1 MKEKDL
7 NNFSGDGETSYTVF
21 VEKSGLKNI
30 QSFFKL
36 DKYNLLNSS
45 VEINGSTLKEN
56 KILDT
61 KYTLNQND
69 VTEIVQSDK
78 KIAISMPSLY
88 EKYILLDTNNAKSDV
103 NKLFDL
109 TQDENSSKVIKRIKS
124 KYLKLIAKEIK
135 ENVTLKNDDKIDLNN
150 NEYKVVTY
158 ELNLD
163 NKQIMSV
170 LEALVN
176 ELKDDDEAINFITN
190 KINDFNK
197 LKSEYTKSKSEFSE
211 IKKEDIKN
219 QIINLSKNLENSLEI
234 NIKLYEYENQN
245 IKTEIKV
252 KTNKDSFNILIEAEP
267 NYQNDKINILLK
279 RNENEISLNYEG
291 TLEKDSYSGKLKFNN
306 KSDIFKINLIKLKT
320 PTRTAR
326 KIENLTYTEISKLSD
341 DEIAKIK
348 EKIKNKLNSNSQSKD
363 NNRRFEIETPETKQD
378 EIENSKLAYK
388 RVNPVTVKE
397 ELVMILGE
405 PSKTKS
411 GENEKEE
418 YIYWTQGDGKDLI
431 SAKIHGIKVY
441 EIINDTAQN
450 SELNLEIYKNIS
462 GDLEDI
468 KVLKDKI
475 KSGDSYEDVVKIL
488 GDKNIECLKS
498 YLGEK
503 EYIWY
508 DAKGESLKIK
518 FDKDGKALL
527 DI

>member
-1 MKEKDL
+1 MKEKNL

-21 VEKSGLKNI
+21 IEKSSLKNI

-61 KYTLNQND
+61 KFSVNQND

-88 EKYILLDTNNAKSDV
+88 KKYILLDTNTAKSDV

-109 TQDENSSKVIKRIKS
+109 SQDENSSKVIKKIKN

-135 ENVTLKNDDKIDLNN
+135 ENVTLKNDEKIDLNS
-150 NEYKVVTY
+150 NEYKTIRY
-158 ELNLD
+158 ELNLE

-170 LEALVN
+170 LETLEN
-176 ELKDDDEAINFITN
+176 ELKDDEEVISFITN

-197 LKSEYTKSKSEFSE
+197 LESGYTKNKSDFSE
-211 IKKEDIKN
+211 LKKEDIKN
-219 QIINLSKNLENSLEI
+219 QILNLSKNLENSLEI

-252 KTNKDSFNILIEAEP
+252 KTNKDSFYILLESEP
-267 NYQNDKINILLK
+267 NNQNDKINILLK
-279 RNENEISLNYEG
+279 RNENEISLNYTG

-306 KSDIFKINLIKLKT
+306 KSDIFKINLIKLKK
-320 PTRTAR
+320 PTRSVR
-326 KIENLTYTEISKLSD
+326 KIDNLTYTEISKLSD
-341 DEIAKIK
+341 DEIAKIR

-388 RVNPVTVKE
+388 RVNPVTIKE
-397 ELVMILGE
+397 ELIMILGE

-418 YIYWTQGDGKDLI
+418 YIYWTQGDGKELI
-431 SAKIHGIKVY
+431 SAKIHGVKVY

-450 SELNLEIYKNIS
+450 KELNLEIYKNIS
-462 GDLEDI
+462 GDLEDV
-468 KVLKDKI
+468 KVLENSI
-475 KSGDSYEDVVKIL
+475 KSGDSYENVVKIL
-488 GDKNIECLKS
+488 GEKNIECLKS

-508 DAKGESLKIK
+508 DKKGESLKIK
-518 FDKDGKALL
+518 FDKDRKV
-527 DI
+527 IK